1 MGTAFERQNGKIKT
15 YKTTRRGQRVEVIET
30 LTTLEM
36 SKIEARKELQEA
48 VLTSIVIAL
57 TVGLIGLAFISVF

>member
-1 MGTAFERQNGKIKT
+1 MTAFERNNGKIKT

-57 TVGLIGLAFISVF
+57 TVGLIGLGFILVF

>member
-1 MGTAFERQNGKIKT
+1 MTAFEKNNGKIKT
-15 YKTTRRGQRVEVIET
+15 YKTTRRGKRVEVIEA

-57 TVGLIGLAFISVF
+57 SVGLVALAFMLVFS

>member
-1 MGTAFERQNGKIKT
+1 MTAFEGNIGKIKT
-15 YKTTRRGQRVEVIET
+15 HRTTRRGQRVEVIET

-48 VLTSIVIAL
+48 ILTSIVIAL
-57 TVGLIGLAFISVF
+57 TVGLIGLGFVLVF

>member
-1 MGTAFERQNGKIKT
+1 MTAFERNNGKIKT

-57 TVGLIGLAFISVF
+57 SVGLIGLGFILVF

>member
-1 MGTAFERQNGKIKT
+1 
-15 YKTTRRGQRVEVIET
+15 VIET

-48 VLTSIVIAL
+48 ILTSIVIAL
-57 TVGLIGLAFISVF
+57 SIGLIGLGFILVF

>member
-1 MGTAFERQNGKIKT
+1 MTAFERNNGKIKT

-48 VLTSIVIAL
+48 VLTSIVITL
-57 TVGLIGLAFISVF
+57 TVGLIGLGFILVF

>member
-1 MGTAFERQNGKIKT
+1 MTAFEKNNGKIKT
-15 YKTTRRGQRVEVIET
+15 YKTTRKGKRVEVIEA

-48 VLTSIVIAL
+48 VLTSIVITL
-57 TVGLIGLAFISVF
+57 SVGLIGLAFMAVFS

>member
-1 MGTAFERQNGKIKT
+1 MTAFERKNGKIKT
-15 YKTTRRGQRVEVIET
+15 YKTTRRGQRVEMIEV

-48 VLTSIVIAL
+48 VLTSIVITL
-57 TVGLIGLAFISVF
+57 TVGLIGLGFILVF

>member
-1 MGTAFERQNGKIKT
+1 MTAFERNNGKIKT

-48 VLTSIVIAL
+48 ILTSIAIAL
-57 TVGLIGLAFISVF
+57 TVGLIGLGFILVF